1 MPWRSSVVKLQDP
14 EPWLSVR
21 TIEQDVRWDKD
32 AQQQLSPQFDPKNG
46 VEKNH
51 RPVFSKNRIRAS
63 IKNGDFT
70 RDRVQKQFL
79 VVGENSRAGA
89 RCVPRGAYWGV
100 GGEISRVSAKKFF
113 LFDPVYARICVKK
126 DLGKPTQ
133 SSHISCIIQT

>member
-21 TIEQDVRWDKD
+21 TIEQDVCWDRD
-32 AQQQLSPQFDPKNG
+32 AQQQLSPQSDSKNG

-89 RCVPRGAYWGV
+89 RCVPRGAHWGV
-100 GGEISRVSAKKFF
+100 GGGNFAREREEYFF
-113 LFDPVYARICVKK
+113 I
-126 DLGKPTQ
+126 
-133 SSHISCIIQT
+133 